1 MIHFKYPIQYLK
13 ESYKLNDTVKS
24 DLELVETNDKN
35 IKSIYQHY
43 IQPKT
48 KLGEKCLEDM
58 SNYYT
63 TDKDYLKDTQNVIE
77 NIDNIKYDSEILT
90 KTYDNWKKVKNEQY
104 FIEKYQYIGWS
115 KLIWLNYSKVFL
127 HFLSIYNIFS
137 PIINLLS
144 PLVIFIVP
152 FVMLKFLRAKIT
164 WPMYKKIL
172 LMQMRN
178 HAIGQLFTSFGSVS
192 TNKKFYILFC
202 AGMYIYNLYQ
212 NVLSCI
218 RYYKNSFFILENIDQ
233 LKHYLRYTIKKM
245 KTFNENV
252 KDIPKYAKFLSDM
265 NFERE
270 NLEYFLNEI
279 KNIPKKTLSLS
290 NLLHLGKTMRCF
302 YKIYDHIDLNK
313 TMEYS
318 FSFNGYIECLLGIK
332 ENINNKVIHK
342 IKYKNKD
349 NCCKMKKIYHP
360 SIDKPVKNNIDLKNN
375 KIITGP
381 NASGKTT
388 LLKTLLINV
397 ILSQQYGFGY
407 YDSGTLNPYQHIHC
421 YLNIPDT
428 SGRDSL
434 FQAEA
439 RRCKEIIDSI
449 ENNEDDRHICIF
461 DELYSGTNPYEAVS
475 SAYGFLKYIKKNKNV
490 NFLLTTHFIK
500 LCHLLEKEKE
510 IENCRMKSEINDY
523 KPTYHYILE
532 KEISKIKGGISV
544 LKEIDY
550 PSEILNS
557 AVDILEKLN

>member
-1 MIHFKYPIQYLK
+1 MINFKYPIEYQSETK
-13 ESYKLNDTVKS
+13 EINETIKT

-77 NIDNIKYDSEILT
+77 NIDNIKYDSQILT
-90 KTYDNWKKVKNEQY
+90 KTYENWKKVKNEQY

-115 KLIWLNYSKVFL
+115 KLIWLNYSKIFL

-192 TNKKFYILFC
+192 TNKKLYILFC

-428 SGRDSL
+428 SG
-434 FQAEA
+434 
-439 RRCKEIIDSI
+439 EIVY
-449 ENNEDDRHICIF
+449 F
-461 DELYSGTNPYEAVS
+461 
-475 SAYGFLKYIKKNKNV
+475 KQ
-490 NFLLTTHFIK
+490 K
-500 LCHLLEKEKE
+500 LDVVKRL
-510 IENCRMKSEINDY
+510 
-523 KPTYHYILE
+523 
-532 KEISKIKGGISV
+532 
-544 LKEIDY
+544 
-550 PSEILNS
+550 
-557 AVDILEKLN
+557 

>member
-13 ESYKLNDTVKS
+13 KSYKLNDTVKS

-90 KTYDNWKKVKNEQY
+90 KTYENWKKVKNEQY

-233 LKHYLRYTIKKM
+233 LKHYLKYTIKKM